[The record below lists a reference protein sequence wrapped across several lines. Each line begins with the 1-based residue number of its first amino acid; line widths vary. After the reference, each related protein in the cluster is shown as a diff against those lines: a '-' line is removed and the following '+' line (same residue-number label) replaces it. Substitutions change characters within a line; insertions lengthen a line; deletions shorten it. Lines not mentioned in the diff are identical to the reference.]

1 VSLAGQW
8 QASKDD
14 MDGRFQAFDGR
25 SHKSCEGRQR
35 VESVSSLMQEPAV
48 SLLDAATVG
57 NPPHC

>member
-1 VSLAGQW
+1 VFDLPEIFTKARRRVSAASQEETAGLTTV
-8 QASKDD
+8 K
-14 MDGRFQAFDGR
+14 R
-25 SHKSCEGRQR
+25 RQG